1 VGAAREPAVTVTGAP
16 RGVRSRWRLLVV
28 AAVVVGGTC
37 ILAMTGLEGTTV
49 YYLTPT
55 ELVARHPAPS
65 EQLRLGGQ
73 VKPGSL
79 HDDAG
84 QIRFVLTDGPT
95 DVAVRST
102 TTLPR
107 IFREG
112 EGAVVDGTLGDDGV
126 FHADQV
132 VVKHSNE
139 YRAPGDGS

>member
-1 VGAAREPAVTVTGAP
+1 VTVPAP

-28 AAVVVGGTC
+28 AAVVVGGTSL
-37 ILAMTGLEGTTV
+37 LAMTGLEGTTV

-79 HDDAG
+79 QDEGG
-84 QIRFVLTDGPT
+84 QVRFVLTDGPT
-95 DVAVRST
+95 DVTVRST
-102 TTLPR
+102 TALPR

-112 EGAVVDGTLGDDGV
+112 EGAVVDGTLGADGV
-126 FHADQV
+126 FGADQV